1 MSEKRKAAE
10 KAGRRGE
17 AIAALVYR
25 CLGYRIL
32 ETRFKTKLGEID
44 LIARKKDVIVFI
56 EVKHR
61 RTIDAGVYSVT
72 NAQSRR
78 IDGAANLFMAKY
90 RNADHCERRNDIV
103 VTGAKLLPHIIK
115 DAWR

>member
-1 MSEKRKAAE
+1 MSEKRRKAE
-10 KAGRRGE
+10 KAGRRSE
-17 AIAALVYR
+17 TLAALSYR
-25 CLGYRIL
+25 LRGYRIL

-61 RTIDAGVYSVT
+61 KTIDAGVYSVT
-72 NAQSRR
+72 PAQSRR

-103 VTGAKLLPHIIK
+103 VTGAKLFPHIIR